1 MQCQQW
7 SNLQNK
13 PRKWLLVVIILLAVL
28 SIFLLWIIFEP
39 IIDKYIL
46 SNSEIHDGLNYYTSE
61 EYKEFDDSQL
71 FDDFVESM
79 NLNSNLL
86 PVYFYH
92 IDNSDRNTVLYGK
105 VGSMYAI
112 DFKAE
117 KTAYDEIK
125 SSLLEESTYMEN
137 IHDYEIYSV
146 NREFAD
152 STSGFLA
159 FCDENGIVRCIL
171 ITDRKSNGTSIR
183 NFLVG
188 ETSLRFE

>member
-1 MQCQQW
+1 MQCQHG

-13 PRKWLLVVIILLAVL
+13 PYHRLLVVIISLVVL
-28 SIFLLWIIFEP
+28 SIFLLWIVFEP

-46 SNSEIHDGLNYYTSE
+46 SNAEIHDGLNYYTSE
-61 EYKEFDDSQL
+61 EYKEYDDSQL

-79 NLNSNLL
+79 NLNSDLL

-92 IDNSDRNTVLYGK
+92 IDNSHRNSVLYGK
-105 VGSMYAI
+105 VGNMYAI
-112 DFKAE
+112 DFKAG
-117 KTAYDEIK
+117 KTTYDEIK

-137 IHDYEIYSV
+137 IDDYEIYSV

-152 STSGFLA
+152 SNSGFLA
-159 FCDENGIVRCIL
+159 FCDETGTVRCIL
-171 ITDRKSNGTSIR
+171 ITDRKSNGISIR